1 MWGSIVYV
9 ILIVYPCVN
18 PSDNLIDAW
27 NVIVRTR
34 VREHYKYRV
43 IGITVLQLPSYG
55 MEYDE
60 YEDFEVG
67 MTSVLYV

>member
-1 MWGSIVYV
+1 M
-9 ILIVYPCVN
+9 
-18 PSDNLIDAW
+18 
-27 NVIVRTR
+27 
-34 VREHYKYRV
+34 REHYKYRV